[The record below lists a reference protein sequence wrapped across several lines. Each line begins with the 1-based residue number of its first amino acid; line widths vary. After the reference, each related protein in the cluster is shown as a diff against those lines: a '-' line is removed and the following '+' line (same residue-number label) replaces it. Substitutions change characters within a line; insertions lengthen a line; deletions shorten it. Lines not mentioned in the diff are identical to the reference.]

1 MGANLKPNS
10 QPKGGA
16 SRSQRPLLLSACA
29 AALALPVGAV
39 AQTPEEARGTL
50 TIGSGP
56 VSVDE
61 APARLNTTGRPIDMI
76 TPVKDG
82 ATYLGDIVV
91 TIDPEDNISFNTQ
104 RFLEVVSGVLDPRV
118 VEAIRAAAGGR
129 TSLSPADLTET
140 GIAVQYVPQTLELA
154 LDVPSEMRASRSIQV
169 STLDRQ
175 PLGTFDAPA
184 VFSAY
189 LNARGSMDFVHTGS
203 EEGWADPVVLLDTAA
218 RYGGIVLESEG
229 IAQPGVEE
237 ARFQRQGT
245 RFVIDDTESLVR
257 YSFGDLRTVA
267 RGFQSVPDIAGISFY
282 RSYSIL
288 QPQMIARPRGDRTFQ
303 LDRPSTVEI
312 SVNGQPTRRL
322 RLDPGTYNL
331 RDFPFTIGGNDIIVD
346 ILDDAGRTE
355 TLRFNLFFDQTQL
368 ASGLSEF
375 GVFAGVKAPLGL
387 REPEYSDDWQFSGF
401 YRRGMNDFW
410 TLGVNGQADEIGQMA
425 GIESLFATS
434 AGVFSFSLAQSH
446 IDGVGD
452 GHAGNF
458 TYQRLLQ
465 RSNGYSDALSFFVE
479 SRSEDFGP
487 VGVTIPD
494 NRYDYEVGASYSR
507 VFNDYV
513 YGGFDLRY
521 SHARDDLDEDAESYR
536 TTLGL
541 RLTDAVSARF
551 DLIYENPET
560 DGNFVGLFSLTAR
573 LGGFSSA
580 RADYDSRGN
589 RARLSY
595 QAIGGQGVGSYN
607 VAANVERTDEDS
619 GLNASANYYGN
630 RAEFGISHFGVFE
643 EGFGGATD
651 ERTSVRI
658 GSSLAVAD
666 GVFSFGRP
674 IYDSFAIVR
683 GHRNLNDTEIL
694 VEPVFEGFTAS
705 TGVLGAATQPNLSS
719 YTERTITVE
728 APEAPQGADIGR
740 GSFRLFPPYR
750 SGYDLVVGTD
760 YSVTAVGRMLDRDG
774 APVSLIAGRA
784 TELAHPDREPVTLF
798 TNREGRFGA
807 TGLAPGRWRI
817 EMLTEPPTV
826 YIIDVPPEATGVVR
840 TGDIS
845 PAGE

>member
-1 MGANLKPNS
+1 MI
-10 QPKGGA
+10 
-16 SRSQRPLLLSACA
+16 
-29 AALALPVGAV
+29 PVGAY
-39 AQTPEEARGTL
+39 AQTPEEGQRTI

-56 VSVDE
+56 AASE
-61 APARLNTTGRPIDMI
+61 QAPARLNTTGRPIDMI

-82 ATYLGDIVV
+82 ASYLGDIVV
-91 TIDPEDNISFNTQ
+91 TIDPDDNITFSTQ
-104 RFLEVVSGVLDPRV
+104 RFLEVVSGVLDARV
-118 VEAIRAAAGGR
+118 VEAIRASAGGR
-129 TSLSPADLTET
+129 TSLTPADVQGSGVT
-140 GIAVQYVPQTLELA
+140 VQYVPQTLELA
-154 LDVPSEMRASRSIQV
+154 LEIPSEMRASRSIQV

-175 PLGTFDAPA
+175 PIGNFDAPA

-189 LNARGSMDFVHTGS
+189 LNARASMDFVHTGA
-203 EEGWADPVVLLDTAA
+203 EEGWADPVILLDTAA

-229 IAQPGVEE
+229 IAQPGVDD

-245 RFVIDDTESLVR
+245 RFVVDDTDNLVR
-257 YSFGDLRTVA
+257 WSVGDLRTVA
-267 RGFQSVPDIAGISFY
+267 RGFQAVPDIAGISLY

-288 QPQMIARPRGDRTFQ
+288 QPQMVARPRGDRTFQ
-303 LDRPSTVEI
+303 LDRPATVEI

-368 ASGLSEF
+368 AAGLSEF
-375 GVFAGVKAPLGL
+375 GLFAGVKAPLGL
-387 REPEYSDDWQFSGF
+387 REPEYSDDWQFTGF

-410 TLGVNGQADEIGQMA
+410 TLGVNGQADEQSYLA
-425 GIESLFATS
+425 GVESLFATS
-434 AGVFSFSLAQSH
+434 AGVFSVSLAHSD
-446 IDGVGD
+446 IDAIGEGQ
-452 GHAGNF
+452 AGNI

-465 RSNGYSDALSFFVE
+465 RSNGYSDAISFFVE
-479 SRSEDFGP
+479 SRSEDFAP
-487 VGVTIPD
+487 IGVTIPD
-494 NRYDYEVGASYSR
+494 NRYDYEVGATYSR

-521 SHARDDLDEDAESYR
+521 SHARDTLEEDAESYR
-536 TTLGL
+536 TTLGV
-541 RLTDAVSARF
+541 RLTDNVSARF

-560 DGNFVGLFSLTAR
+560 DGNLVGLFSLTAR

-589 RARLSY
+589 RARVSY

-607 VAANVERTDEDS
+607 VAANLERTDDDS

-630 RAEFGISHFGVFE
+630 RAEFGVSHFGVFE
-643 EGFGGATD
+643 SGFSSATD

-683 GHRNLNDTEIL
+683 GHRNLNDAEIL
-694 VEPVFEGFTAS
+694 VEPVFEGYTAS
-705 TGVLGAATQPNLSS
+705 TGVLGAATQPNLGS

-728 APEAPQGADIGR
+728 APEAPQGVDIGR

-760 YSVTAVGRMLDRDG
+760 YSVTAIGRMLDEDG
-774 APVSLIAGRA
+774 APLSLVAGRA
-784 TELAHPDREPVTLF
+784 TELAHPENEPVTLF

-826 YIIDVPPEATGVVR
+826 YVIDVPADATGVFR
-840 TGDIS
+840 TNDLTPSGDQ
-845 PAGE
+845 

>member
-1 MGANLKPNS
+1 LKPIS

-16 SRSQRPLLLSACA
+16 KRSRRPLLLSACA
-29 AALALPVGAV
+29 AIVVPASAL
-39 AQTPEEARGTL
+39 AQTPEDGQRTL

-56 VSVDE
+56 AVTDQP
-61 APARLNTTGRPIDMI
+61 PARLNTTGRPIDMI

-82 ATYLGDIVV
+82 AAYLGDIIV
-91 TIDPEDNISFNTQ
+91 TIDPDDRITFSTQ
-104 RFLEVVSGVLDPRV
+104 RFLEVVSSVLDARV
-118 VEAIRAAAGGR
+118 VEGIRAQAAGR
-129 TSLSPADLTET
+129 THLSPDDLA
-140 GIAVQYVPQTLELA
+140 GSGVSVRYVPQSLELA
-154 LDVPSEMRASRSIQV
+154 LDIPSELRASRSIQV
-169 STLDRQ
+169 STLNRAPIGD
-175 PLGTFDAPA
+175 FDPPA

-189 LNARGSMDFVHTGS
+189 LNMRGAIDFVHTGS
-203 EEGWADPVVLLDTAA
+203 EEGWADPVFLLDTAA
-218 RYGGIVLESEG
+218 RYGGVVLEAEG
-229 IAQPGVEE
+229 IAQPGVDDAE
-237 ARFQRQGT
+237 FQRQGT
-245 RFVIDDTESLVR
+245 RFVVDDTENIVR
-257 YSFGDLRTVA
+257 WSIGDLRTVG
-267 RGFQSVPDIAGISFY
+267 RGFQSVPDIAGVSFY
-282 RSYSIL
+282 RAYSIL
-288 QPQMIARPRGDRTFQ
+288 QPQMIARPRGDRTFR
-303 LDRPSTVEI
+303 LDRPATVEI
-312 SVNGQPTRRL
+312 TVNGQPARRL

-368 ASGLSEF
+368 AAGLSEF

-387 REPEYSDDWQFSGF
+387 TEPEYSDDWQFSGF

-410 TLGVNGQADEIGQMA
+410 TFGANLQADEISHMA
-425 GIESLFATS
+425 GLESLFATNF
-434 AGVFSFSLAQSH
+434 GVLSFSLAQSD
-446 IDGVGD
+446 IDGVGE
-452 GHAGNF
+452 GYAGNF

-479 SRSEDFGP
+479 SRSEDFAP

-507 VFNDYV
+507 VFNDYF
-513 YGGFDLRY
+513 YAGFDLRY
-521 SHARDDLDEDAESYR
+521 SHSRGLEQDAESYR
-536 TTLGL
+536 TTFGL
-541 RLTDAVSARF
+541 RLTDSVSARF
-551 DLIYENPET
+551 DFIYENPET
-560 DGNFVGLFSLTAR
+560 DGNLVGLFSLTAR

-580 RADYDSRGN
+580 RADYDSRGD

-607 VAANVERTDEDS
+607 IAANVEHTADDS

-630 RAEFGISHFGVFE
+630 RAELGISHFGVFE
-643 EGFGGATD
+643 SGFGNPLD
-651 ERTSVRI
+651 ERTSVRV
-658 GSSLAVAD
+658 GTSFAVAD

-683 GHRNLNDTEIL
+683 GHRNLGDTEIL
-694 VEPVFEGFTAS
+694 VEPVFEGYSAS
-705 TGVLGAATQPNLSS
+705 TGVLGAATQPNLGS

-760 YSVTAVGRMLDRDG
+760 YSVTAIGRMLDRDG
-774 APVSLIAGRA
+774 APLSLIAGRA
-784 TELAHPDREPVTLF
+784 TELAHPENEPVTLF

-826 YIIDVPPEATGVVR
+826 YIIDVPEDATGIFR
-840 TGDIS
+840 TNDLIPTG
-845 PAGE
+845 GQ